1 MTVLSARNEVASTPH
16 CRPGPPLRAN
26 RVEWVELIPCG
37 PGSWHV
43 IHRTVT
49 VASGRHPGRG
59 AVRLRRAGCR
69 RCAAPPPCLP
79 KDARPADCRT
89 QRCVGAARRRLSRL
103 AWTSVTWPPRR
114 LGARWVPGATL
125 GPASRGKSGTSWRCE
140 RLIVARSV
148 TALEHDSS
156 HLDTVLHA
164 SRGSHTARIQATT
177 AQIFD
182 SRTPWQLWSKLQGSG
197 SALQPP
203 RGLQHASRRHDRR
216 DSRTGCGRTGVA
228 PSVAPHPGG
237 TLALGVAVPKSPP
250 VPQKPPCALP
260 REDSAQLPAPRQA

>member
-79 KDARPADCRT
+79 RGAGPADWRT
-89 QRCVGAARRRLSRL
+89 QRCLTSPEGDLSR
-103 AWTSVTWPPRR
+103 AGPGPPLPGLR
-114 LGARWVPGATL
+114 GDWARGGPGATL
-125 GPASRGKSGTSWRCE
+125 
-140 RLIVARSV
+140 
-148 TALEHDSS
+148 
-156 HLDTVLHA
+156 
-164 SRGSHTARIQATT
+164 QA
-177 AQIFD
+177 
-182 SRTPWQLWSKLQGSG
+182 
-197 SALQPP
+197 
-203 RGLQHASRRHDRR
+203 GLPEEVGVQ
-216 DSRTGCGRTGVA
+216 CGVA
-228 PSVAPHPGG
+228 NG
-237 TLALGVAVPKSPP
+237 
-250 VPQKPPCALP
+250 
-260 REDSAQLPAPRQA
+260 